1 MTGTRR
7 RNDDYCGR
15 VQDLNPPR
23 THFTSLYHIASMNRM
38 ISFASFE
45 ADGYSYGFDKKTFC
59 LRSFNH
65 PLILKKDV

>member
-23 THFTSLYHIASMNRM
+23 THFTSLYHIASMNRT
-38 ISFASFE
+38 ISFASLE
-45 ADGYSYGFDKKTFC
+45 AVCNSYGADKNPFALEVLTTP
-59 LRSFNH
+59 SF
-65 PLILKKDV
+65 